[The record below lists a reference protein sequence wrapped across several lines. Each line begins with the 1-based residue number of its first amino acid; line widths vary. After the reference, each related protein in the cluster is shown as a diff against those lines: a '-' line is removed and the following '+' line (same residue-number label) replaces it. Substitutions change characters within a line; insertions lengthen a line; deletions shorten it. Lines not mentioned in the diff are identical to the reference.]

1 MEPVKQR
8 FTIHL
13 EYEMTVDPETGE
25 VLSTELIKKY
35 SEQNPTKPTS
45 SPKAVKPKKGE
56 SPDPQLTLEDNKYCL
71 NTAAATLLGVEPGD
85 KLDIK
90 YEKRSWGMQ
99 PVIGTDEAFGTKG
112 GNQLTKSNTVA
123 CRGSK
128 HDELVK
134 YGDVFDIKPHETKEG
149 LFLLVGDHPVAVE
162 EPESDEKVTADNI
175 DEELPMDVDLSG
187 LVDDVED
194 TKVEEIDSSYFQ
206 L

>member
-25 VLSTELIKKY
+25 ILNTELIKKY
-35 SEQNPTKPTS
+35 SESEPKKTAS

-56 SPDPQLTLEDNKYCL
+56 SPDPQLILEDNKYCL
-71 NTAAATLLGVEPGD
+71 NTAAVNLMGVGPDD
-85 KLDIK
+85 KLEIK
-90 YEKRSWGMQ
+90 YEQRSFGRQ
-99 PVIGTDEAFGTKG
+99 PVIGTDEVFGTKG
-112 GNQLTKSNTVA
+112 GNKLTKSNTVA

-128 HDELVK
+128 HDELSR

-149 LFLLVGDHPVAVE
+149 LFLLIGNHPVAE
-162 EPESDEKVTADNI
+162 ESSGDDNVTVTNI
-175 DEELPMDVDLSG
+175 DEELPVDVDLSS
-187 LVDDVED
+187 LVDDTED
-194 TKVEEIDSSYFQ
+194 TKIEEIDSSYFQ